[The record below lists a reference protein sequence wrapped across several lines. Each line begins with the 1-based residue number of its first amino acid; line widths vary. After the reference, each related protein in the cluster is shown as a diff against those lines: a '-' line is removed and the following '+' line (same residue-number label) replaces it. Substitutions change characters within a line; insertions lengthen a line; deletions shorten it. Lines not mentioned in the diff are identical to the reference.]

1 MLPFLF
7 AAEGHADALI
17 HNLIEST
24 KLSKDPQEILKE
36 MEAERKQMEEQF
48 TIKAG
53 EAEKLKEQDVLSK
66 YIFISINRKYTFP
79 TNWYITAVFSIFSCK
94 A

>member
-1 MLPFLF
+1 M
-7 AAEGHADALI
+7 I

-66 YIFISINRKYTFP
+66 YISISIIESTLSLPN
-79 TNWYITAVFSIFSCK
+79 
-94 A
+94 